1 MIWLRAVA
9 TVAGCWP
16 RVSGVGAASIIRP
29 AALAE
34 RPKPVMTVTVF
45 GDSFAPRVGGAAFP
59 ALAGADSG
67 RTDHG
72 KAAH

>member
-1 MIWLRAVA
+1 
-9 TVAGCWP
+9 
-16 RVSGVGAASIIRP
+16 
-29 AALAE
+29 
-34 RPKPVMTVTVF
+34 MTVTVF